1 MTVDAGTK
9 TYLERVAEIAPVLA
23 EHVQDNE
30 RERRLVE
37 PVVEALREAGMY
49 RMGVPRHYG
58 GSQLDPLEAVQVAI
72 ALAEVDASAAWN
84 VGIATGGAAFIGL
97 FGPEVADAVFSDGPD
112 TVAAVSTAAPV
123 FLTPSDDGFVANGQV
138 GFVSGAHEASW
149 FVHMAVVLEDGQ
161 MVTDASG
168 EAPLLHVVCV
178 ERDAVNILDDWHV
191 SAMRGTGSTAVSL
204 EGVQIPASRAV
215 QIAHL
220 RPGGHFADPEFQVT
234 PWYTIHM
241 EAATSIGIA
250 RAAMRDLQQLASW
263 KIGGG
268 PTMQGIK
275 DRERTHYNLG
285 LARALVDGAEAYMRS
300 AMSKALDHASTVGG
314 TLPDDVKVGLQL
326 SAFQAADASAR
337 AVDLVCEAAGTSS
350 ARLEFGFE
358 RYFRDAHFLA
368 KHAAKSVERVTD
380 VGKMLLGLPTTWPP
394 LAL

>member
-1 MTVDAGTK
+1 MTVDAGAK

-49 RMGVPRHYG
+49 RIAVPRHYG
-58 GSQLDPLEAVQVAI
+58 GAQLDPMEAAEVAI

-84 VGIATGGAAFIGL
+84 VGIASGGATFIGL
-97 FGPEVADAVFSDGPD
+97 FAPDVADAVYSDGPD
-112 TVAAVSTAAPV
+112 AVSAVSTAAPV
-123 FLTPSDDGFVANGQV
+123 FLTRSGDGFEANGQV

-149 FVHMAVVLEDGQ
+149 FIHMAVILEDGQ

-178 ERDAVNILDDWHV
+178 ERDSVDVLDDWHV
-191 SAMRGTGSTAVSL
+191 SAMRGTGSTGISL
-204 EGVQIPASRAV
+204 QGVHLPASRVV
-215 QIAHL
+215 QITHL

-250 RAAMRDLQQLASW
+250 RAALRELEQLASW
-263 KIGGG
+263 KVGGG
-268 PTMQGIK
+268 PTMEGIK
-275 DRERTHYNLG
+275 DRQRTQFNIG
-285 LARALVDGAEAYMRS
+285 LARGLVDGAEAYMRS

-314 TLPDDVKVGLQL
+314 VLTDEIKVGLQL

-350 ARLEFGFE
+350 ARLEHSFE
-358 RYFRDAHFLA
+358 RHFRDVHFLA
-368 KHAAKSVERVTD
+368 KHAAKSIERVTD